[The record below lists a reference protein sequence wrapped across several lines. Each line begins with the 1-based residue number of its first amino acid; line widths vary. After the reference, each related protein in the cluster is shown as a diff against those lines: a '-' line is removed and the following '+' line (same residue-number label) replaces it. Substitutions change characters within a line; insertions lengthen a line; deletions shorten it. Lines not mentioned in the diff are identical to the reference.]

1 MFICY
6 LKIIGR
12 FTKIKSMYSYLLDW
26 WDNCNRG
33 GKKIKV
39 FRSPPLKHA
48 LAPIETDA
56 IICFTI
62 TYGSMS

>member
-1 MFICY
+1 
-6 LKIIGR
+6 
-12 FTKIKSMYSYLLDW
+12 MYSYLLDW

-33 GKKIKV
+33 GKRIKV
-39 FRSPPLKHA
+39 FRPPPLKHA

-56 IICFTI
+56 LICFTI